1 MIALINRIFI
11 MVLLLSISGFVF
23 SFIYLLLEKWLYK
36 LTSAKFMVMIN
47 TIALLS
53 FVIPFYHIH
62 SLYDKSSSYYADYSV
77 VVFEKGSESDRIIT
91 NIHYLFENFIQYIDV
106 FWLIGMMIF
115 LLINSVN
122 YIRLIQSIKQK
133 SFSIE
138 SDIWINHFET
148 LKCEFQLKEVY
159 LVANTT
165 TGTPCT
171 IGFFKKYIIIPTTM
185 INLFDEEEIH
195 FILKHEFHHIISDDF
210 LRKFIIMILN
220 SINWFNPLFYIL
232 RDNLAKWIEAYCDEA
247 VTEHFKKQQKQ
258 KYCRL
263 MLKVLDMGISTH
275 HIYYYIVGFRGN
287 EMKNH
292 KRRIERIMNSN
303 KKRKG
308 NAGKILVSSAMM
320 IAMFTSNAM
329 AKEADSVVN
338 KIFSENA
345 DVVSEANVI
354 SYEEYERKSNKD
366 IIELKSVDFNSE
378 NYKQF
383 YAEENADTAYTI
395 IYADGSVSNDF
406 GVNVEPRHTHTTVE
420 VVISEHKKLSDGSC
434 KTTYYEGL
442 KCTVCGTVWKG
453 DIIKTVTE
461 NPCTH

>member
-1 MIALINRIFI
+1 
-11 MVLLLSISGFVF
+11 MVLLLSISGFIF
-23 SFIYLLLEKWLYK
+23 SLLYLLFEKLLYK
-36 LTSAKFMVMIN
+36 LTSAKFMVIIN
-47 TIALLS
+47 TIALMS

-62 SLYDKSSSYYADYSV
+62 SVYDKSSFDFANYSV

-138 SDIWINHFET
+138 SDVWINHFET

-287 EMKNH
+287 EMKNC
-292 KRRIERIMNSN
+292 KRRIQRIMHD

-308 NAGKILVSSAMM
+308 NVGKVLVSSAMM

-329 AKEADSVVN
+329 AKEADVVVN
-338 KIFSENA
+338 KIFSENT

-354 SYEEYERKSNKD
+354 SYEEYAKNSNED
-366 IIELKSVDFNSE
+366 RINFESIDFNSE
-378 NYKQF
+378 NYEQF
-383 YAEENADTAYTI
+383 YAKENADVTYTI
-395 IYADGSVSNDF
+395 IYEDGSVSNDF
-406 GVNVEPRHTHTTVE
+406 GVHAEPCHTHKKEE
-420 VVISEHKKLSDGSC
+420 VVINEHKKLSDGSC
-434 KTTYYEGL
+434 KTTYYEGE
-442 KCTVCGTVWKG
+442 KCTICGAVWKG
-453 DIIKTVTE
+453 DVINVVTQQK
-461 NPCTH
+461 CTH

>member
-1 MIALINRIFI
+1 

-138 SDIWINHFET
+138 SDVWINHFET

-171 IGFFKKYIIIPTTM
+171 IGFF
-185 INLFDEEEIH
+185 
-195 FILKHEFHHIISDDF
+195 
-210 LRKFIIMILN
+210 
-220 SINWFNPLFYIL
+220 
-232 RDNLAKWIEAYCDEA
+232 
-247 VTEHFKKQQKQ
+247 
-258 KYCRL
+258 
-263 MLKVLDMGISTH
+263 
-275 HIYYYIVGFRGN
+275 
-287 EMKNH
+287 
-292 KRRIERIMNSN
+292 
-303 KKRKG
+303 
-308 NAGKILVSSAMM
+308 
-320 IAMFTSNAM
+320 
-329 AKEADSVVN
+329 
-338 KIFSENA
+338 
-345 DVVSEANVI
+345 
-354 SYEEYERKSNKD
+354 
-366 IIELKSVDFNSE
+366 
-378 NYKQF
+378 
-383 YAEENADTAYTI
+383 
-395 IYADGSVSNDF
+395 
-406 GVNVEPRHTHTTVE
+406 
-420 VVISEHKKLSDGSC
+420 
-434 KTTYYEGL
+434 
-442 KCTVCGTVWKG
+442 
-453 DIIKTVTE
+453 
-461 NPCTH
+461 